1 MLIGYVSDERYV
13 AVADALLEFERDGR
27 YVAHTR
33 STARGGV
40 HADLAPGA
48 YRVAIVKPGFG
59 SKVVKLEVAGDR
71 APYHFRLLSDGL
83 LGYMWPKWVR
93 AGEQSEFR
101 VHSVEAYR

>member
-13 AVADALLEFERDGR
+13 AIADALLEFERDGKFITQ
-27 YVAHTR
+27 AR

-40 HADLAPGA
+40 HADLTLGA
-48 YRVAIVKPGFG
+48 FRVAIVKPGFG
-59 SKVVKLEVAGDR
+59 SKVIELDVTGDHV
-71 APYHFRLLSDGL
+71 PYHFRLLSDGL